1 MPLPKI
7 TDFKSNHNYDA
18 EEDNKSYRAKVTE
31 NLNFS
36 RIAKEIESN
45 QNKHFTASNQNNN
58 NNNDDDDE
66 EHQHAQ
72 QRPMLQNRHNSRK
85 IISLNYDFNN
95 NNNNNE
101 DVLEPTKKILFNKPS
116 NKYKN
121 KFASNNHE
129 QVVNKI
135 LPNNRNNNINNNPTE
150 LFQLNDTGK
159 LLKIVKI
166 PSFKNSQQQSPL
178 RSSRST
184 VFDNRKGFDD
194 WDIEDDRDDE
204 VIFNSANATPVINTS
219 RSSTSSKNSAFL
231 NIDNINKYKQKKDQF
246 NNNT

>member
-18 EEDNKSYRAKVTE
+18 EEDNKSFRARVTE
-31 NLNFS
+31 NLNFT

-45 QNKHFTASNQNNN
+45 QNKTFTASNQNNN
-58 NNNDDDDE
+58 DYNDDDDE
-66 EHQHAQ
+66 QQQHVQ
-72 QRPMLQNRHNSRK
+72 QRPILQNRHKSRK
-85 IISLNYDFNN
+85 IISLNYDFNRN
-95 NNNNNE
+95 NDE
-101 DVLEPTKKILFNKPS
+101 DVLEPTKKIIFNKSS

-135 LPNNRNNNINNNPTE
+135 LPSNKNNNINNNSTE
-150 LFQLNDTGK
+150 LFQLNDKGK

-178 RSSRST
+178 RSSRSA

-194 WDIEDDRDDE
+194 LDIEDDRDDE
-204 VIFNSANATPVINTS
+204 VIYNSANATPAINTS

-231 NIDNINKYKQKKDQF
+231 NVDNINKYKQKKDQF